1 MKNPF
6 TIDGKAILVTG
17 ASSGIGRTTAVLCS
31 ELGANI
37 IITGR
42 DKDRLSSTF
51 DMLDKSKGQKHMQIV
66 ADLTKEDDINT
77 LIDSANKLD
86 GVVLCAGK
94 GLHLPVQFATKDH
107 MDEMFNVNFF
117 APSELLRL
125 LYKKKK
131 LERGASVVMMS
142 SLGGKLIFRGKNSI
156 YGASKAALSS
166 FMRFC
171 ALEFSARRIRVNC
184 VCPGMVDTPF
194 IHRDTVTDEQLA
206 EDAQRYPLK
215 RYGRAEDIANM
226 IVFLLSDATSWVTG
240 QEFVI
245 DGGISIS

>member
-1 MKNPF
+1 MNNPF
-6 TIDGKAILVTG
+6 TIEGKTILVTG
-17 ASSGIGRTTAVLCS
+17 ASSGIGRATAVLCS
-31 ELGANI
+31 ELGATL

-42 DKDRLSSTF
+42 DRERLSYTF
-51 DMLDKSKGQKHMQIV
+51 EMLDKSRGQNHLLIV
-66 ADLTKEDDINT
+66 ANLTNEDDIIT
-77 LIDSANKLD
+77 LIDSFNKLN

-94 GLHLPVQFATKDH
+94 GLHLPVQFSSKDY
-107 MDEMFNVNFF
+107 MDDIFNVNFF
-117 APSELLRL
+117 SPTELLRL

-131 LERGASVVMMS
+131 LERGASVVMIS
-142 SLGGKLIFRGKNSI
+142 SLGGKLIYRGRNAI

-171 ALEFSARRIRVNC
+171 ALEFSPRKIRVNC

-206 EDAQRYPLK
+206 EDSQRYPLK
-215 RYGRAEDIANM
+215 RYGRPEDIANM
-226 IVFLLSDATSWVTG
+226 IVFLLSDASSWVTG
-240 QEFVI
+240 QEYVI